1 MHNYENYNK
10 VKQIIDERRANA
22 RSVAEQRTLELRAK
36 SQDIARIDEELE
48 KTGPMI
54 FQYAVSGQDITPLKE
69 RNQMLVAER
78 RRLIRALGLPEDYT
92 DVKYTCTACNDTG
105 FLENTKA
112 CNCFRALLYK
122 ENIKSSGMGRLIEE
136 QSFENF
142 DISAYA
148 YDAAVSAKMQN
159 VLKTAKEFAYD
170 FSKKS
175 NKGKNLLLLGK
186 TGTGKTHISTSI
198 AKVLI
203 EGGYYVL
210 YDSAQNIVSAFE
222 NDKFRSG
229 YGQYEPEADKYLECD
244 LLIIDDLGT
253 EFVNQF
259 TVSCLYNIFTT
270 RRNRGLSTIVS
281 TNLAPAELAS
291 KYEGRI
297 YSRIVGMDYNV
308 LFFDGKDY
316 RLFGKRR

>member
-10 VKQIIDERRANA
+10 VKEMIDARRADA
-22 RSVAEQRTLELRAK
+22 RALAEQRAHEVRMR
-36 SQDIARIDEELE
+36 SPEIARIDEELE

-54 FQYAVSGQDITPLKE
+54 FKYAVSGQDIAPLKE
-69 RNQMLVAER
+69 RNQALVNER
-78 RRLIRALGLPEDYT
+78 KRILRSLGLDEDYS
-92 DVKYTCTACNDTG
+92 DVKYSCPICKDTG
-105 FLENTKA
+105 LLENTKA
-112 CNCFRALLYK
+112 CSCFRTLLYK

-136 QSFENF
+136 QCFENF
-142 DISAYA
+142 DLSPYS
-148 YDAAVSAKMQN
+148 YDPAVSAKMQN
-159 VLKTAKEFAYD
+159 VVNAARDFAYN
-170 FSKKS
+170 FGRY
-175 NKGKNLLLLGK
+175 KGRNLLLMGN

-229 YGQYEPEADKYLECD
+229 YGQYEPEAEKYLECD

-259 TVSCLYNIFTT
+259 TVSCLYNLFTT

-281 TNLAPAELAS
+281 TNLAPGELAN

-308 LFFDGKDY
+308 LFFEGKDY

>member
-1 MHNYENYNK
+1 MHNAENYYK
-10 VKQIIDERRANA
+10 VKEMIDNRRAEA
-22 RSVAEQRTLELRAK
+22 RARAEQRSFEVRAR
-36 SQDIARIDEELE
+36 SQEIAKIDEELE
-48 KTGPMI
+48 KTGPLI
-54 FQYAVSGQDITPLKE
+54 FKYAVSGQDIKPLKE
-69 RNQMLVAER
+69 RNQALISAR
-78 RRLIRALGLPEDYT
+78 RRLIASLGLPEDYT
-92 DVKYTCTACNDTG
+92 DVKYTCAVCKDTG
-105 FLENTKA
+105 YLENTKA
-112 CNCFRALLYK
+112 CSCFRSLLYK
-122 ENIKSSGMGRLIEE
+122 ENIKTSGMGRLIEE
-136 QSFENF
+136 QCFENF
-142 DISAYA
+142 DLSIYA
-148 YDAAVSAKMQN
+148 YDPEVSAKMEN
-159 VLKTAKEFAYD
+159 VVKSAKEFAGE
-170 FSKKS
+170 FSKHKI
-175 NKGKNLLLLGK
+175 KRNLLLMGS

-198 AKVLI
+198 ARVLI

-229 YGQYEPEADKYLECD
+229 YGAYEPEADKYLECD

-259 TVSCLYNIFTT
+259 TVSCLYNLFTT

-281 TNLAPAELAS
+281 TNLSPSELAS

>member
-1 MHNYENYNK
+1 MHNYENYVR
-10 VKQIIDERRANA
+10 VKEIIDNRRSEA
-22 RSVAEQRTLELRAK
+22 RALSEQRTLEVRGR
-36 SQDIARIDEELE
+36 SPEIARIDEELE

-54 FQYAVSGQDITPLKE
+54 FKYAVAGQDITPLKE
-69 RNQMLVAER
+69 RNQSLVSTR
-78 RRLIRALGLPEDYT
+78 RRLIASLGLPEDYT
-92 DVKYTCTACNDTG
+92 DVKYTCTVCNDTG

-112 CNCFRALLYK
+112 CSCFRSLLYK

-136 QSFENF
+136 QSFDNF
-142 DISAYA
+142 DLSMYA
-148 YDAAVSAKMQN
+148 YDPEVSAKMQN
-159 VLKTAKEFAYD
+159 VVNTAKEFAHG
-170 FSKKS
+170 FGKTH
-175 NKGKNLLLLGK
+175 KGKNLLLMGN

-198 AKVLI
+198 AKILI

-229 YGQYEPEADKYLECD
+229 YGAHEPEADKFLECD
-244 LLIIDDLGT
+244 LLIVDDLGT

-259 TVSCLYNIFTT
+259 TVSCLYNLFTT
-270 RRNRGLSTIVS
+270 RRNKGLSTIVS

-308 LFFDGKDY
+308 LFFEGKDY

>member
-10 VKQIIDERRANA
+10 VKEMIDQRRADA
-22 RSVAEQRTLELRAK
+22 RALSEQRSLEVRSK
-36 SQDIARIDEELE
+36 SPEIARIDEELE

-54 FQYAVSGQDITPLKE
+54 FKYAMAGMDINPLRD
-69 RNQMLVAER
+69 RNQALVRER
-78 RRLIRALGLPEDYT
+78 RRLIAALGFPENYT
-92 DVKYTCTACNDTG
+92 DVKYTCEVCNDTG

-112 CNCFRALLYK
+112 CNCFRSLLYK
-122 ENIKSSGMGRLIEE
+122 ENIKSSGMGKLIEE

-142 DISAYA
+142 DLSI
-148 YDAAVSAKMQN
+148 YDDPSIRAKMQN
-159 VLKTAKEFAYD
+159 VIKSAND
-170 FSKKS
+170 FVTDFPKK
-175 NKGKNLLLLGK
+175 KGKNLLLMGN
-186 TGTGKTHISTSI
+186 TGTGKTHVSTSI
-198 AKVLI
+198 AKRLI

-210 YDSAQNIVSAFE
+210 YDSAQNIVSSFE

-229 YGQYEPEADKYLECD
+229 YGPYEPESDKYLECD

-253 EFVNQF
+253 EFLNQF
-259 TVSCLYNIFTT
+259 TTSCLYNIFTT

-281 TNLAPAELAS
+281 TNLAPAELAA

>member
-10 VKQIIDERRANA
+10 VKEIIDQRRTEA
-22 RSVAEQRTLELRAK
+22 RAK
-36 SQDIARIDEELE
+36 SEQRSLEVRMKSPQIAQIDEELE

-54 FQYAVSGQDITPLKE
+54 FKYAVSGQDITPLKE
-69 RNQMLVAER
+69 RNQALIKER
-78 RRLIRALGLPEDYT
+78 RRLIAMLGLPEDYT
-92 DVKYTCTACNDTG
+92 DVKYSCSICNDTG

-112 CNCFRALLYK
+112 CNCFRSLLYK

-142 DISAYA
+142 DLSVYSH
-148 YDAAVSAKMQN
+148 DQTVSAKMQN
-159 VLKTAKEFAYD
+159 VVMAAKAFATEFG
-170 FSKKS
+170 KKR
-175 NKGKNLLLLGK
+175 GRNLLLMGN
-186 TGTGKTHISTSI
+186 TGTGKTHVSTSI
-198 AKVLI
+198 AKRLI
-203 EGGYYVL
+203 ENGYYVL

-222 NDKFRSG
+222 NDKFKSG
-229 YGQYEPEADKYLECD
+229 YGPYEPEAEKFLECD
-244 LLIIDDLGT
+244 LLIVDDLGT
-253 EFVNQF
+253 EFANQF
-259 TVSCLYNIFTT
+259 TTSCLYNLFTT
-270 RRNRGLSTIVS
+270 RRNRGLSTIIS

-308 LFFDGKDY
+308 LFFEGKDY

>member
-10 VKQIIDERRANA
+10 VKEIIDNRRAEA
-22 RSVAEQRTLELRAK
+22 RALAEQRAYEVRMR
-36 SQDIARIDEELE
+36 SPEIARIDEELE

-54 FQYAVSGQDITPLKE
+54 FKYAVSGQDIAPLKE
-69 RNQMLVAER
+69 RNQALVSAR
-78 RRLIRALGLPEDYT
+78 RRLIASLGLPEDYT
-92 DVKYTCTACNDTG
+92 DVHYACPTCKDTG

-112 CNCFRALLYK
+112 CSCFRALLYK

-136 QSFENF
+136 QSFDNF
-142 DISAYA
+142 DLAVYQ
-148 YDAAVSAKMQN
+148 YDPSVSAKMEN
-159 VLKTAKEFAYD
+159 VIKTAKEFAAD
-170 FSKKS
+170 FGKYKT
-175 NKGKNLLLLGK
+175 KKNLLLMGN
-186 TGTGKTHISTSI
+186 TGTGKTHVSTSI
-198 AKVLI
+198 ARVLI

-229 YGQYEPEADKYLECD
+229 YGPYEPEADKYLECD

-259 TVSCLYNIFTT
+259 TVSCLYNLFTT

-281 TNLAPAELAS
+281 TNLAPSELAS

>member
-1 MHNYENYNK
+1 M
-10 VKQIIDERRANA
+10 IDERRQEARA
-22 RSVAEQRTLELRAK
+22 RSEQRSFEIRAI
-36 SQDIARIDEELE
+36 SSDIREIDEELE

-54 FQYAVSGQDITPLKE
+54 FKYALAGKDITPLKE
-69 RNQMLVAER
+69 RNQTLVATR
-78 RRLIRALGLPEDYT
+78 RAILRTLGYPEDYT
-92 DVKYTCTACNDTG
+92 DVKYTCQICNDTG

-112 CNCFRALLYK
+112 CTCFRSLLYK

-142 DISAYA
+142 DLSAYA
-148 YDAAVSAKMQN
+148 FDPAVYAKMQN
-159 VLKTAKEFAYD
+159 VFKTAKEFALD
-170 FSKKS
+170 FGKKR
-175 NKGKNLLLLGK
+175 GRNLLLMGN
-186 TGTGKTHISTSI
+186 TGTGKTHVSTSI

-229 YGQYEPEADKYLECD
+229 YGQYEPEAEKYLECD

-259 TVSCLYNIFTT
+259 TVSCIYNLLTT
-270 RRNRGLSTIVS
+270 RRNRGLSTIIS

>member
-1 MHNYENYNK
+1 M
-10 VKQIIDERRANA
+10 IDNRRAEA
-22 RSVAEQRTLELRAK
+22 RARAEQRSFEVRAR
-36 SQDIARIDEELE
+36 SAEIARIDEELE

-54 FQYAVSGQDITPLKE
+54 FKYAVNGQDITPLKE
-69 RNQMLVAER
+69 RNQALVAAR
-78 RRLIRALGLPEDYT
+78 RRLIASLGLPEDYT
-92 DVKYTCTACNDTG
+92 DVKYTCTVCNDTG

-112 CNCFRALLYK
+112 CSCFRALLYK

-136 QSFENF
+136 QSFDNF
-142 DISAYA
+142 DLSVYA
-148 YDAAVSAKMQN
+148 YDANVKAKMEN
-159 VLKTAKEFAYD
+159 VLKSAKEFACD
-170 FSKKS
+170 FAKH
-175 NKGKNLLLLGK
+175 KGRKNLLLMGS
-186 TGTGKTHISTSI
+186 TGTGKTHVSTSI
-198 AKVLI
+198 ARVLI

-229 YGQYEPEADKYLECD
+229 YGPYEPEADKYLECD

-253 EFVNQF
+253 EFINQF
-259 TVSCLYNIFTT
+259 TVSCLYNLFTT
-270 RRNRGLSTIVS
+270 RRNRGLSTIIS

>member
-1 MHNYENYNK
+1 MHNVENYHK
-10 VKQIIDERRANA
+10 VKEMIDNRRSEA
-22 RSVAEQRTLELRAK
+22 RARAEQRSFEVRAR
-36 SQDIARIDEELE
+36 SAEIARIDEELE

-54 FQYAVSGQDITPLKE
+54 FKYAVSGQDITPLKE
-69 RNQMLVAER
+69 RNQALVSAR
-78 RRLIRALGLPEDYT
+78 RRLIASLGLPEDYT
-92 DVKYTCTACNDTG
+92 DVKYTCTVCNDTG

-112 CNCFRALLYK
+112 CSCFRSLLYK

-136 QSFENF
+136 QSFDNF
-142 DISAYA
+142 DLSVYA
-148 YDAAVSAKMQN
+148 YDTTVSAKMEN
-159 VLKTAKEFAYD
+159 VLKSAKEFAYD
-170 FSKKS
+170 FAKHK
-175 NKGKNLLLLGK
+175 NRKNLLLMGN
-186 TGTGKTHISTSI
+186 TGTGKTHVSTSI
-198 AKVLI
+198 ARVLI

-229 YGQYEPEADKYLECD
+229 YGPYEPEADKYLECD

-259 TVSCLYNIFTT
+259 TVSCLYNLFTT

>member
-1 MHNYENYNK
+1 MHNYENYTK
-10 VKQIIDERRANA
+10 VKEMIDERRAAA
-22 RSVAEQRTLELRAK
+22 RALSEQRALEMRAK
-36 SQDIARIDEELE
+36 SPEISRIDEELE

-54 FQYAVSGQDITPLKE
+54 FKYAVSGQDIAPLKA
-69 RNQMLVAER
+69 RNQALVAER
-78 RRLIRALGLPEDYT
+78 RRLIRALGYPEDYT
-92 DVKYTCTACNDTG
+92 DVKYTCSVCNDTG

-112 CNCFRALLYK
+112 CSCFRTLLYK

-148 YDAAVSAKMQN
+148 YDPAVSAKMQN

-175 NKGKNLLLLGK
+175 SRGKNLLLLGS

-198 AKVLI
+198 ARVVL

-229 YGQYEPEADKYLECD
+229 YNQSEPESDKFLECD

-259 TVSCLYNIFTT
+259 TISCLYNLFTT

>member
-10 VKQIIDERRANA
+10 VREIIDERRQEA
-22 RSVAEQRTLELRAK
+22 RTRSEQRALEVRAI
-36 SQDIARIDEELE
+36 SPDIAKIDEELE

-54 FQYAVSGQDITPLKE
+54 FKYALSGQDIAPLKE
-69 RNQMLVAER
+69 RNQKLVGMR
-78 RRLIRALGLPEDYT
+78 KNILRSLGYPEDYT
-92 DVKYTCTACNDTG
+92 DVKYSCPICNDTG

-112 CNCFRALLYK
+112 CTCFRALLYK

-136 QSFENF
+136 QSFDNF

-148 YDAAVSAKMQN
+148 YDSAVYAKMQN

-170 FSKKS
+170 FGKKR
-175 NKGKNLLLLGK
+175 GKNLLLMGT
-186 TGTGKTHISTSI
+186 TGTGKTHVSTSI

-253 EFVNQF
+253 EFINQF
-259 TVSCLYNIFTT
+259 TVSCIYNLLTT
-270 RRNRGLSTIVS
+270 RRNRGLSTIIS

-316 RLFGKRR
+316 RLFGKRK

>member
-1 MHNYENYNK
+1 M
-10 VKQIIDERRANA
+10 IDNRRSEA
-22 RSVAEQRTLELRAK
+22 RARAEQRSFEVRAR
-36 SQDIARIDEELE
+36 SAEIARIDEELE

-54 FQYAVSGQDITPLKE
+54 FKYAVSGQDITPLKE
-69 RNQMLVAER
+69 RNQALVSAR
-78 RRLIRALGLPEDYT
+78 RRLIASLGLPEDYT
-92 DVKYTCTACNDTG
+92 DVKYTCTVCNDTG

-112 CNCFRALLYK
+112 CSCFRSLLYK

-136 QSFENF
+136 QSFDNF
-142 DISAYA
+142 DLSVYA
-148 YDAAVSAKMQN
+148 YDPTVSAKMEN
-159 VLKTAKEFAYD
+159 VLKSAKEFAYD
-170 FSKKS
+170 FAKHK
-175 NKGKNLLLLGK
+175 NRKNLLLMGN
-186 TGTGKTHISTSI
+186 TGTGKTHVSTSI
-198 AKVLI
+198 ARVLI

-210 YDSAQNIVSAFE
+210 YDSAQNIVSVFE

-229 YGQYEPEADKYLECD
+229 YGPYEPEADKYLECD

-259 TVSCLYNIFTT
+259 TVSCLYNLFTT

>member
-10 VKQIIDERRANA
+10 VKEMIDERRQEA
-22 RSVAEQRTLELRAK
+22 RQLAERRTLEVRAL
-36 SQDIARIDEELE
+36 SQDIERIDEELE

-54 FQYAVSGQDITPLKE
+54 FKYAVSGQDITPLKE
-69 RNQMLVAER
+69 RNQKLVAMR
-78 RRLIRALGLPEDYT
+78 RSIIRSLGFPEDYT
-92 DVKYTCTACNDTG
+92 DVKYTCTVCNDTG

-112 CNCFRALLYK
+112 CNCFRSLLYK

-136 QSFENF
+136 QSFDNF
-142 DISAYA
+142 DLSVYE
-148 YDAAVSAKMQN
+148 YDPAVSVKMQN
-159 VLKTAKEFAYD
+159 VLNTAKDFAYN
-170 FSKKS
+170 FAKKH
-175 NKGKNLLLLGK
+175 KGKNLLLMGN
-186 TGTGKTHISTSI
+186 TGTGKTHVSTSI

-210 YDSAQNIVSAFE
+210 YDSAQNIVASFE

-253 EFVNQF
+253 EFINQF
-259 TVSCLYNIFTT
+259 TVSCLYNLFTT

>member
-10 VKQIIDERRANA
+10 VKEMIDNRRAEA
-22 RSVAEQRTLELRAK
+22 RAKAEQRAYEVRMR
-36 SQDIARIDEELE
+36 SPEIARIDEELE

-54 FQYAVSGQDITPLKE
+54 FKYAVSGQDIAPLKE
-69 RNQMLVAER
+69 RNQSLVATR
-78 RRLIRALGLPEDYT
+78 RRLIASLGLPEDYT
-92 DVKYTCTACNDTG
+92 DVKYTCATCKDTG

-112 CNCFRALLYK
+112 CSCFRALLYK
-122 ENIKSSGMGRLIEE
+122 ENIKASGMGRLIEE
-136 QSFENF
+136 QSFDNF
-142 DISAYA
+142 DLSVYA
-148 YDAAVSAKMQN
+148 YDPSVSAKMQN
-159 VLKTAKEFAYD
+159 VLNSAKEFAYG
-170 FSKKS
+170 FAKH
-175 NKGKNLLLLGK
+175 KGRKNLLLMGN
-186 TGTGKTHISTSI
+186 TGTGKTHISTSV

-229 YGQYEPEADKYLECD
+229 YGAYAPEADKYLECD

-259 TVSCLYNIFTT
+259 TVSCLYNLFTT
-270 RRNRGLSTIVS
+270 RRNRGLSTIIS